1 MRVGGP
7 DVRRSAGTDNPSMS
21 NTSAD
26 FHDPRPILVGL
37 DGSENAEKAMWWAV
51 DIAVASERSVR
62 LLASYALPV
71 IMGIGASAGYMPP
84 VLSSEDVHEADMK
97 HRALLDSMKDK
108 IVAANPSLKVE
119 VFLEQGSPAL
129 ALLKA
134 AEDCSM
140 IVLGTRGIG
149 GAHALLMGSTSYA
162 VAHRAKCP
170 VALVPETSD
179 RSGAGK
185 VIAGVDGSTNAMTAA
200 NWAADLACAVRR
212 PLELVTAWHYP
223 YAVMAPEMGPMSAP
237 DIEELRLAMLRDAKS
252 LVGRV
257 KDRIIAEHKVAPSIE
272 VNLYEGSATDSLV
285 ESSQPSDIVVV
296 GSRSHSVLASVLLGS
311 TALGVA
317 HRSKGPVVIVH

>member
-1 MRVGGP
+1 
-7 DVRRSAGTDNPSMS
+7 MS
-21 NTSAD
+21 NTSGSTHPVTFD
-26 FHDPRPILVGL
+26 DPRPVLVGL

-51 DIAVASERSVR
+51 DIAVASGRTLR
-62 LLASYALPV
+62 LLTSYALPV

-84 VLSSEDVHEADMK
+84 VLSSEDVHEADVK
-97 HRALLDSMKDK
+97 HRALVESMKAK
-108 IVAANPSLKVE
+108 VVASHPSLVVE
-119 VFLEQGSPAL
+119 TFLEQGSPAL

-179 RSGAGK
+179 RTGTGK
-185 VIAGVDGSTNAMTAA
+185 VIVGVDGSTNAMIAA
-200 NWAADLACAVRR
+200 NWAADLASAVHR

-257 KDRIIAEHKVAPSIE
+257 KDRIVAEHAVVPPIE

-285 ESSQPSDIVVV
+285 DSSRPSDIVVV

>member
-1 MRVGGP
+1 MANAP
-7 DVRRSAGTDNPSMS
+7 TSFSA
-21 NTSAD
+21 
-26 FHDPRPILVGL
+26 PRPILVGL
-37 DGSENAEKAMWWAV
+37 DGSENAERAMWWA
-51 DIAVASERSVR
+51 AEFASASGRALH
-62 LLASYALPV
+62 LLASYSIPV
-71 IMGIGASAGYMPP
+71 IVGLGASAGYMPP
-84 VLSSEDVHEADMK
+84 VLSSEEVHEADIK
-97 HRALLDSMKDK
+97 HRAMLDAAKDK
-108 IVAANPSLKVE
+108 IAAKKPNLRVE
-119 VFLEQGSPAL
+119 TFLEQGSPVL
-129 ALLKA
+129 AILKEA
-134 AEDCSM
+134 DQCSM

-179 RSGAGK
+179 LEHGGK
-185 VIAGVDGSTNAMTAA
+185 VIVGVDGSNNAMTAA
-200 NWAADLACAVRR
+200 NWAADLANAMHR
-212 PLELVTAWHYP
+212 PLEIVTAWHYP

-257 KDRIIAEHKVAPSIE
+257 KDRIIADHSVVPDIA
-272 VNLYEGSATDSLV
+272 VNLYEGSSTDSLV
-285 ESSQPSDIVVV
+285 DSSQPCDVVVV